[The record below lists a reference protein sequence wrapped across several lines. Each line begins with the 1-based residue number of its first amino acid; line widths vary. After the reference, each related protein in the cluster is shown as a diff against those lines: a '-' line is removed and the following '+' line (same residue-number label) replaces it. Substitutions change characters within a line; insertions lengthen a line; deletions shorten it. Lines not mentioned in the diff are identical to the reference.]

1 MTSLL
6 DCDTETRKRISVGQ
20 SPEKPPGEGLGGK
33 TPGVKQ
39 NIIDGLSVVGITLE
53 VPCPRGGEAPRGHS
67 QPSRGLNDLTLD
79 GRDKGC
85 PTGKSKDRNN
95 NNINNKKIR
104 NNNNDKIRRLKR

>member
-53 VPCPRGGEAPRGHS
+53 CPWKCLIPEGGEAPRGHS

-95 NNINNKKIR
+95 NN
-104 NNNNDKIRRLKR
+104 NDKIRRLKR